1 MNKLNEKAQEKGKCQ
16 IVQKEENMK
25 KRQMKSI
32 IFMLIG
38 VIALVGSISFL
49 NVRADA
55 KKNTGKTFTVGFDAE
70 FPPYGYKDSNGEYVG
85 FDLDLAQEVCDRKGW
100 TLKKQPIDWD
110 SKDMELNSNT
120 IDCIW
125 NGFTMNGRED
135 MYTWSDAYVDNS
147 QVVLVNKGSDIK
159 KLSDLAG
166 KVVVVQADSSAKAAL
181 VGDDA
186 TEENKKLAESFA
198 EMQEVSDYNSAVM
211 NLESGAVDAICM
223 DIGVAKFQQGKHED
237 LTILDE
243 TLSSEGY
250 GIGFRKGNTKL
261 RDEVQETL
269 YEMVD
274 DGTFAKIA
282 EKYKDYNLPECICL
296 SRDNQKKDTV
306 NEKEDTSSGV
316 TSTETAKP
324 QSKDTSK
331 ETKSG
336 FAMIQDIM
344 LQLLEG
350 FGSTLAIF
358 LLTLLFS
365 LPLGLLIAFG
375 RMSKIRPI
383 QWIMKFYISIMRG
396 TPLMLQLFIVFF
408 GPYYVFNI
416 NLASLGRHYRF
427 IAVIIGFAL
436 NYAAYFAEIYR
447 GGIENIPSGQREAAK
462 LLGYTRGQTF
472 CKIIFPQMVKRV
484 MPPVTNEIITLV
496 KDTSLAFVLGYTE
509 MFRLA
514 KEIAANLTNIMPLFI
529 AGVFY
534 YVFNYVVAY
543 IMERIEKKL
552 DYFE

>member
-1 MNKLNEKAQEKGKCQ
+1 M
-16 IVQKEENMK
+16 QKEENMK

-49 NVRADA
+49 SVRADA
-55 KKNTGKTFTVGFDAE
+55 KKDTGKTFTVGFDAE

-85 FDLDLAQEVCDRKGW
+85 FDLDLAQEVCDRRGW

-135 MYTWSDAYVDNS
+135 LYTWSDAYVDNS

-306 NEKEDTSSGV
+306 NEKEDTSSEV

-344 LQLLEG
+344 FQLLEG